1 MQRHQFTMDAELA
14 PPPLQYG
21 KRLLPT
27 LIDDIAREDP
37 YRTFAMLSR
46 STSVESGYYDI
57 TFHRFSTAINRC
69 AWWIETRIGRSVT
82 FNTLAYL
89 GPLDLLYHIAF
100 LPSHRNSLEAHVS
113 LLDAVNCQVLLVS
126 ENEPLVVTRILH
138 QRPTKQFRIPS
149 LEYFLQDV
157 EVTTYDYDKTFEE
170 ARLSPFVVLQTSGS
184 TGIPKP
190 IVVNHG
196 TLASM
201 DAYHLISYLDG
212 DAVIGPSLKGSKML
226 MAFPL
231 YHMASFTLL
240 LGYAAYYQVIGVL
253 PPAVEPITEHLVD
266 SILAQADVQGTA
278 LPPSLL
284 VDLCHEESYLV
295 KLARL
300 HYVFYAGGSLP
311 VGAGD
316 KLSSITKL
324 ATLVGSTEVG
334 YPPMKN
340 IESTDWQYVC
350 YSPFDGHVFRPL
362 ADDGLYEHFL
372 VRRDYLNLFQGIF
385 STYPTQDEFP
395 TQDVYRKHPTKPGL
409 WRFAGR
415 MDDVIVFSNAEKFYP
430 GDFEDTISSHPAVR
444 TTVMGGHGEFQP
456 CLLIEPMQAVDGS
469 DGNGALL
476 DEIWPKIQEANKTI
490 PTHARVVKDFILF
503 TRPEKPVERAGK
515 GTVQRTATLRLY
527 LEEIASLYKAPEMP
541 KLDPHQILQSE
552 LQQASTLHEVLY
564 SLVSKS
570 VEYDGRIVDD
580 TDFFDL
586 GLDSLQTL
594 ALSKKINA
602 YLMQA
607 DSAAPTVTPNTIYAH
622 SSIGRLASALEFTS
636 DPLLQRSDRQRMQ
649 QIFDQCSSFL
659 PQPRQTPTS
668 THKKRAVVLLTAST
682 GSLGSYVLDALIQ
695 NRGIEK
701 VYCLN
706 RSKGTEAR
714 QTRSSETRGLSS
726 DWQSVRFLPCDL
738 GHQRF
743 GLDNATYDELSKEVT
758 HVVHNAWDVNFMR
771 SLDSYVNLHI
781 NGVCRITEFCA
792 YSAHSAHLVFIS
804 SESAVLGGTETVV
817 KEEVVQD
824 WSCAQ
829 GTGYAKA
836 KLIAERLIDRASRN
850 CHLKSSIVRIGQIA
864 GPTSGRGVW
873 NTQEWYPSMM
883 ASSVSM
889 QKLPN
894 ELPVKDAVDWVPV
907 DTVGK
912 ILVELL
918 VESDNE
924 PRSSNERQTTKSGD
938 VFSPV
943 RPNKMANAAPASS
956 ETPRPEAAPLHPTT
970 APDFTAETAEAGA
983 SSNCLPERVDAFE
996 EYLRNQEVNQKPP
1009 LQTSTHKN
1017 EPNSTKPTAVFHIRN
1032 PHPRQWSSL
1041 IPIIQSACSSPL
1053 EVVPLPTWLVELEAR
1068 IEAGGLKAEIPAQSL
1083 LEFVRGAQNESGGY
1097 LDITKASEK
1106 SRFTSGNRLSI
1117 FQVIGTLSQV
1127 ANLIMSL
1134 TAKKER
1140 AVTGIQEIIGYT
1152 FNDPALVWE
1161 AVSAAGSFTSGGNRH
1176 FADGNK
1182 RLAVLGDTVLQLALA
1197 EHWYDGTGARAKKA
1211 SGVFDDIRQQV
1222 GSNVNLS
1229 IVGRTANIDGF
1240 VNLSGAQRTIAPAT
1254 MAVTVEAILGAVYL
1268 DSQGIAAVKAVME
1281 KLGLTPA

>member
-1 MQRHQFTMDAELA
+1 MDMELA
-14 PPPLQYG
+14 PPPLRYG

-27 LIDDIAREDP
+27 LIDDIARDDP
-37 YRTFAMLSR
+37 YQREKIRTD
-46 STSVESGYYDI
+46 TQQ
-57 TFHRFSTAINRC
+57 
-69 AWWIETRIGRSVT
+69 
-82 FNTLAYL
+82 
-89 GPLDLLYHIAF
+89 AF

-113 LLDAVNCQVLLVS
+113 LLDAVDCQILLVS
-126 ENEPLVVTRILH
+126 ENEPLVVARILH

-157 EVTTYDYDKTFEE
+157 EVTAYEYDTTFEE

-201 DAYHLISYLDG
+201 DAYHLISYLGG

-253 PPAVEPITEHLVD
+253 PPAVEPITAHLVD
-266 SILAQADVQGTA
+266 SIHAQADVQGSA

-284 VDLCHEESYLV
+284 VDLCHEQSYLA

-311 VGAGD
+311 VEAGD
-316 KLSSITKL
+316 KISSITKL

-340 IESTDWQYVC
+340 VESTDWQYVC

-385 STYPTQDEFP
+385 STYPAQDEFP

-409 WRFAGR
+409 WRFWGR

-430 GDFEDTISSHPAVR
+430 GDFEDSISSHPAVR
-444 TTVMGGHGEFQP
+444 TTVMGGHGEFQS

-469 DGNGALL
+469 DGNAALL

-490 PTHARVVKDFILF
+490 PTHARVMKDFILF

-527 LEEIASLYKAPEMP
+527 LEEIASLYKAPGMP
-541 KLDPHQILQSE
+541 KIDPHQFVQSE
-552 LQQASTLHEVLY
+552 LQHVSTLREVLY
-564 SLVSKS
+564 SLVSSS
-570 VEYDGRIVDD
+570 VESDGRIEDD

-586 GLDSLQTL
+586 GLDSLRTL

-602 YLMQA
+602 YLMQT

-622 SSIGRLASALEFTS
+622 SSIGRLRSTLELTS
-636 DPLLQRSDRQRMQ
+636 DPLLQRSDGQRMQ
-649 QIFDQCSSFL
+649 QTFDQCSSFL
-659 PQPRQTPTS
+659 PQPRQSPTS
-668 THKKRAVVLLTAST
+668 AHKKQAVVLLTGST

-701 VYCLN
+701 IYCLN

-714 QTRSSETRGLSS
+714 QTRSSKTRGLSS

-738 GHQRF
+738 GHQRL
-743 GLDNATYDELSKEVT
+743 GLDNGTYDELLKEVT
-758 HVVHNAWDVNFMR
+758 HVVHNAWDVNFKR
-771 SLDSYVNLHI
+771 SLDSFVNLHI
-781 NGVCRITEFCA
+781 NGVCRMTEFCA
-792 YSAHSAHLVFIS
+792 YSVYSAHLVFIS
-804 SESAVLGGTETVV
+804 SESAVLGGLETVV

-829 GTGYAKA
+829 GMGYAKA
-836 KLIAERLIDRASRN
+836 KLIAERLIDRATRN

-873 NTQEWYPSMM
+873 NTQEWFPSLI

-907 DTVGK
+907 DTVAK

-918 VESDNE
+918 VEFDNE
-924 PRSSNERQTTKSGD
+924 PCSSEERQSTKSQN
-938 VFSPV
+938 VFRPV
-943 RPNKMANAAPASS
+943 RPNKMPNAAPASS
-956 ETPRPEAAPLHPTT
+956 ETPRREAAPHHPTT
-970 APDFTAETAEAGA
+970 ASDSTAETAEAEA
-983 SSNCLPERVDAFE
+983 SSYSLPEIVDAFE
-996 EYLRNQEVNQKPP
+996 EYLRNQEVNQQPP
-1009 LQTSTHKN
+1009 LQTSTHQS
-1017 EPNSTKPTAVFHIRN
+1017 ELDSPKPTAVFHIRN

-1041 IPIIQSACSSPL
+1041 IPIIQSASSSPL

-1097 LDITKASEK
+1097 LDITKASEE
-1106 SRFTSGNRLSI
+1106 SRT
-1117 FQVIGTLSQV
+1117 
-1127 ANLIMSL
+1127 
-1134 TAKKER
+1134 
-1140 AVTGIQEIIGYT
+1140 
-1152 FNDPALVWE
+1152 
-1161 AVSAAGSFTSGGNRH
+1161 
-1176 FADGNK
+1176 
-1182 RLAVLGDTVLQLALA
+1182 LA
-1197 EHWYDGTGARAKKA
+1197 EMVGVRNDWV
-1211 SGVFDDIRQQV
+1211 SGWMRGWGV
-1222 GSNVNLS
+1222 GN
-1229 IVGRTANIDGF
+1229 T
-1240 VNLSGAQRTIAPAT
+1240 
-1254 MAVTVEAILGAVYL
+1254 TV
-1268 DSQGIAAVKAVME
+1268 K
-1281 KLGLTPA
+1281 